1 MSVDFAVT
9 FFFAIIKVDADEVLE
24 ANKLGK
30 FLYNFL
36 AAIKEVITGSESV
49 AGVEAVGNFG

>member
-1 MSVDFAVT
+1 VT